1 MRPTTLFI
9 LILLSMVSGTASA
22 ATTRQTAVTYTRAD
36 SLRVVSLLSEARRV
50 KRGTN
55 LMLHFARQLLG
66 VPYVAHTLEG
76 EREER
81 LVVNLREL
89 DCTTLIE
96 TVTALTLCAAR
107 GETTFGAYCERL
119 RGVRYT
125 GGEVAYTRR
134 KHYFTVWIEDNARQG
149 TVVKIEPSAADLRS
163 GRHPFTAT
171 QRLSVNYMTAHA
183 KAYTMLAAHPGWLPE
198 IRAMERTMDGK
209 QYRFIPKRA
218 LRSTKAN
225 NQLLRRY
232 IKDGDII
239 VILTSIAG
247 LDTSHIGM
255 AVWHT
260 DGLHMLNA
268 SSVHRRV
275 VEEPMLLATY
285 MARHP
290 KQRGIRL
297 VRVKH

>member
-1 MRPTTLFI
+1 MLCVA
-9 LILLSMVSGTASA
+9 VSKA
-22 ATTRQTAVTYTRAD
+22 AQGVVYTKAD
-36 SLRVVSLLSEARRV
+36 SAKVVSLLSEARKQ

-55 LMLHFARQLLG
+55 LMLYFARQFLG
-66 VPYVAHTLEG
+66 VPYVAHTLDR

-89 DCTTLIE
+89 DCTTFIE
-96 TVTALTLCAAR
+96 TVTALALCASH
-107 GETTFGAYCERL
+107 GETTFRAYCERL
-119 RGVRYT
+119 RRVRYI

-134 KHYFTVWIEDNARQG
+134 KHYFTVWIEDNVRQG
-149 TVVKIEPSAADLRS
+149 IVERIEPTAADLRS
-163 GRHPFTAT
+163 ERHPFTAT
-171 QRLSVNYMTAHA
+171 QRLSVNYMTSHS
-183 KAYTMLAAHPGWLPE
+183 KAYTMLSAHPGWLPE
-198 IRAMERTMDGK
+198 IRTMERTMDGK
-209 QYRFIPKRA
+209 QYRFIPKTA

-255 AVWHT
+255 AVWHS

-268 SSVHRRV
+268 SSVHKRV
-275 VEEPMLLATY
+275 VIEPMLLATY
-285 MARHP
+285 MAKHP